1 MNLDER
7 TDKINEIFSELV
19 LKYLDYDDEPSPEM
33 ETEVIG
39 NALGYLIVA
48 LSYGYDADVLS
59 STANEK
65 FEHILKT
72 LSKFEQSNDKG

>member
-7 TDKINEIFSELV
+7 TNKINEIFSELV

-33 ETEVIG
+33 ETEVVG

-59 STANEK
+59 STAKVK
-65 FEHILKT
+65 FENILKT
-72 LSKFEQSNDKG
+72 LSELE